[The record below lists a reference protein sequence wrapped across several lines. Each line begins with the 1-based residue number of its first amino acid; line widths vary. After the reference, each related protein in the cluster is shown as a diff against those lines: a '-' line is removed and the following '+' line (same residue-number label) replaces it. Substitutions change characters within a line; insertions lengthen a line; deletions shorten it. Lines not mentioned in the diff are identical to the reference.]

1 MFLDGGREAPIT
13 AARVLDHRDFD
24 QHRHSR
30 REAMP
35 TQSSCKSDQGTV
47 DHSGCAVD
55 HRHMTESA
63 RRPAGIDREVVLD
76 ICHLSLGFW
85 RQTPAGVDRVDASF
99 AAHFLSAGARN
110 RKALLFTPLG
120 PRAIPIADAR
130 RIFEGVQL
138 HWRET
143 QRPEEDEAF
152 GRVREALISSSSARS
167 RIPRK
172 AVSSHGVA
180 SALRAGA
187 RGALLHAGA
196 WAHIAALGTNA
207 VYLNV
212 SQYPLSRP
220 SYFRWLRE
228 RPDVKPVFMIHDLL
242 PIEYPEFFR
251 PDSVE
256 RHARRLKVF
265 AEIAAGA
272 IVSTPVV
279 ADALLAHLNGLGRK
293 SLPLL
298 VQPLPVS
305 PVFHEPRGHDEGLAA
320 QPYFIICGTIEPRKN
335 HLLVLN
341 LWRELARLFGPA
353 TPKLIVA
360 GARGWENENIVDMLE
375 RCPAI
380 RDHVIEASGLST
392 PSLKRLIDNARAVLM
407 PSFAEGYGLPV
418 AEALTAGTPV
428 LASNLPSLRAMD
440 LSAITRL
447 DPMDGL
453 GWLAAVR
460 RLSEAPAHWD
470 QGRRDRPLAAF
481 SSEAYFPQVEWFLST
496 L

>member
-1 MFLDGGREAPIT
+1 
-13 AARVLDHRDFD
+13 
-24 QHRHSR
+24 
-30 REAMP
+30 
-35 TQSSCKSDQGTV
+35 
-47 DHSGCAVD
+47 
-55 HRHMTESA
+55 MTENA
-63 RRPAGIDREVVLD
+63 PPRPPGVDREIVLD

-99 AAHFLSAGARN
+99 AAHFLSGSAPN

-120 PRAIPIADAR
+120 PRAIPIADAC
-130 RIFEGVQL
+130 RIFEAVQR
-138 HWRET
+138 HWREL
-143 QRPEEDEAF
+143 QRPEEDRAF
-152 GRVREALISSSSARS
+152 ARVRDALMGSPPLQSRRPLKAAISS
-167 RIPRK
+167 
-172 AVSSHGVA
+172 GFTD
-180 SALRAGA
+180 ALRIGGRAA
-187 RGALLHAGA
+187 RLHAGA
-196 WAHIAALGTNA
+196 WAQRTAISTDA

-251 PDSVE
+251 PDSVV

-272 IVSTPVV
+272 IVSTPAT
-279 ADALLAHLNGLGRK
+279 ADALVAHLERLGRK
-293 SLPLL
+293 TPPMLI
-298 VQPLPVS
+298 QPLPVS
-305 PVFHEPRGHDEGLAA
+305 GVFHKPREHDESLATH
-320 QPYFIICGTIEPRKN
+320 PYFIICGTIEPRKN

-341 LWRELARLFGPA
+341 LWRELARLFGSA

-380 RDHVIEASGLST
+380 RQNVIEASGLST

-440 LSAITRL
+440 GLAITWL

-470 QGRRDRPLAAF
+470 QARCDRPLATF
-481 SSEAYFPQVEWFLST
+481 SSKAYFRQIEAFLST
-496 L
+496 I

>member
-1 MFLDGGREAPIT
+1 
-13 AARVLDHRDFD
+13 
-24 QHRHSR
+24 
-30 REAMP
+30 
-35 TQSSCKSDQGTV
+35 
-47 DHSGCAVD
+47 
-55 HRHMTESA
+55 MTESA
-63 RRPAGIDREVVLD
+63 PRPSGFDREIVLD

-85 RQTPAGVDRVDASF
+85 RDTPAGVDRVDASF
-99 AAHFLSAGARN
+99 AAHFLSAAAQN

-120 PRAIPIADAR
+120 PRAVSIADAR
-130 RIFEGVQL
+130 RLCDGVQY

-143 QRPEEDEAF
+143 QGPEEDEAF
-152 GRVREALISSSSARS
+152 ARVREGLIAPPLAQPQR
-167 RIPRK
+167 PRK
-172 AVSSHGVA
+172 AAIPHGFTDT
-180 SALRAGA
+180 LREGVRAT
-187 RGALLHAGA
+187 LLHART
-196 WAHIAALGTNA
+196 WPRIAAIGTNA

-220 SYFRWLRE
+220 SYFRWLRG

-265 AEIAAGA
+265 AEIAAGG
-272 IVSTPVV
+272 IVSTPAV
-279 ADALLAHLNGLGRK
+279 AEALLGHLKRLGHRT
-293 SLPLL
+293 LPLL
-298 VQPLPVS
+298 IQPLPVS
-305 PVFHEPRGHDEGLAA
+305 RVFHKPREHDESLAA

-341 LWRELARLFGPA
+341 LWRELARLLGPA

-380 RDHVIEASGLST
+380 RDHVIEAAGLST

-440 LSAITRL
+440 GSAITWL
-447 DPMDGL
+447 DPLDGL
-453 GWLAAVR
+453 SWLAAIR

-470 QGRRDRPLAAF
+470 QGRKDRPLAAF
-481 SSEAYFPQVEWFLST
+481 SSETYFPQVEAFLST
-496 L
+496 I

>member
-1 MFLDGGREAPIT
+1 
-13 AARVLDHRDFD
+13 
-24 QHRHSR
+24 
-30 REAMP
+30 
-35 TQSSCKSDQGTV
+35 
-47 DHSGCAVD
+47 
-55 HRHMTESA
+55 MTESA
-63 RRPAGIDREVVLD
+63 PRPTGVDREIVLD
-76 ICHLSLGFW
+76 IFHLSLGFW
-85 RQTPAGVDRVDASF
+85 RETPAGVDRVDASF

-120 PRAIPIADAR
+120 PRAVPIADAR
-130 RIFEGVQL
+130 HIFDGVQS

-152 GRVREALISSSSARS
+152 VRVREALIAPPAQPQR
-167 RIPRK
+167 PRK
-172 AVSSHGVA
+172 AAISRGLTDVLRVSV
-180 SALRAGA
+180 RA
-187 RGALLHAGA
+187 ALLHAGT
-196 WAHIAALGTNA
+196 WPQIAAIGTNA

-220 SYFRWLRE
+220 SYFRWLRG

-242 PIEYPEFFR
+242 PIEYPEFFHQ
-251 PDSVE
+251 DSVE

-272 IVSTPVV
+272 IVSTPAV
-279 ADALLAHLNGLGRK
+279 AEALLGYLKGLGRRT
-293 SLPLL
+293 LPLL
-298 VQPLPVS
+298 IRPLPVS
-305 PVFHEPRGHDEGLAA
+305 RVFHGPREHDEGLAA

-380 RDHVIEASGLST
+380 RDHVIEAAGLST

-440 LSAITRL
+440 GSAITWL
-447 DPMDGL
+447 DPVDGL
-453 GWLAAVR
+453 GWLAAIR
-460 RLSEAPAHWD
+460 GLSDAPAHWD

-481 SSEAYFPQVEWFLST
+481 SSETYFPQVESFLST
-496 L
+496 I